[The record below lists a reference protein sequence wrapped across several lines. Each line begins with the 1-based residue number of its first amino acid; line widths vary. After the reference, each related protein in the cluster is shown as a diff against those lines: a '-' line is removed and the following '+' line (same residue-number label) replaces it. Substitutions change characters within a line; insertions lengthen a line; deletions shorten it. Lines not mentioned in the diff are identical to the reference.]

1 MQKIRYPALAFFN
14 SICIMIL
21 VLLGFF
27 TIIGTG
33 TDDYNAITITNLD
46 NHDYYVELRNAED
59 MLIDSLKVHD
69 FPSFDA
75 TDSFSDIEEGN
86 YYIIIYR
93 DNVEY
98 DRTALFHLDD
108 YEYECFTINE
118 HGEIDN
124 C

>member
-1 MQKIRYPALAFFN
+1 MQKIRYPTLAFFN

-59 MLIDSLKVHD
+59 MLIDTLKVHD

-86 YYIIIYR
+86 YSVSY
-93 DNVEY
+93 
-98 DRTALFHLDD
+98 THLRAH
-108 YEYECFTINE
+108 ET
-118 HGEIDN
+118 
-124 C
+124 

>member
-1 MQKIRYPALAFFN
+1 MQKKKNTALV
-14 SICIMIL
+14 SCKSLCVLIL
-21 VLLGFF
+21 LLFGLL

-33 TDDYNAITITNLD
+33 TDDNNAITISNLD

-59 MLIDSLKVHD
+59 LLIDSLKLHD
-69 FPSFDA
+69 FPSLDA

-86 YYIIIYR
+86 YYLVIYR
-93 DNVEY
+93 GDVEY
-98 DRTALFHLDD
+98 DRTSLFHLDD

-118 HGEIDN
+118 HGEIDK